1 MHQSYTLAN
10 SIMGQACSTKND
22 KYALKK
28 VLKEAMVTQHKNK
41 G

>member
-10 SIMGQACSTKND
+10 SILRQACYTKND

-28 VLKEAMVTQHKNK
+28 VLKEVMVTQHENK

>member
-1 MHQSYTLAN
+1 MHQSYTAGNHIL
-10 SIMGQACSTKND
+10 GQTHYTKND

-28 VLKEAMVTQHKNK
+28 VIKEAMVTQHENK